1 MNINL
6 LTDEVLYVLIGIVA
20 VLIISTVI
28 TKIMKQKNNSSG
40 LKEVEMRIRS
50 WWVMFIIFTFAL
62 IIHSTISLIFMALLC
77 FLALKEYFSLIPFN
91 RAHRLVLFWAY
102 MTIPIQFSLI
112 YLGWYGMFIVFIPVY
127 MFLLIPI
134 QAIIV
139 GETKNFLRSI
149 ATVQWGV
156 MLMVFGLSH
165 LAFLLVLPG
174 REESVAGAGLVL
186 FLVLLTQANDVAQ
199 FIWGKMLGKKKIIP
213 KVSPNKTWAGF
224 IGGVLTTTVL
234 AVILAPLITP
244 FSLLASIIAGLYI
257 GLTGF
262 IGDVN
267 ISALKRDLNIKDT
280 SAIIPGHGGILDRV
294 DSLTYTAPLFFHF
307 TRYFYF

>member
-6 LTDEVLYVLIGIVA
+6 LTDEVLYVLIGIVT

-28 TKIMKQKNNSSG
+28 TKIMKHKNNSGG

-186 FLVLLTQANDVAQ
+186 FLVVLTQANDVAQ

>member
-20 VLIISTVI
+20 VLIISTFI
-28 TKIMKQKNNSSG
+28 TKIMKQKNNTRG

-62 IIHSTISLIFMALLC
+62 LIHSTISLIFMALLC

-91 RAHRLVLFWAY
+91 RSHRLVLFWAY
-102 MTIPIQFSLI
+102 MTIPIQFLLI

-174 REESVAGAGLVL
+174 QEESIAGAGLVL
-186 FLVLLTQANDVAQ
+186 FLVVLTQANDVAQ
-199 FIWGKMLGKKKIIP
+199 FLWGKMLGKKKIVP

-244 FSLLASIIAGLYI
+244 FSLFSSIIAGLYI

>member
-20 VLIISTVI
+20 VLIISTII

-50 WWVMFIIFTFAL
+50 WWIMFIIFTFAL

-102 MTIPIQFSLI
+102 MTIPIQFLLI
-112 YLGWYGMFIVFIPVY
+112 YFGLYGMFIVFIPVY

-186 FLVLLTQANDVAQ
+186 FLVVLTQANDVAQ
-199 FIWGKMLGKKKIIP
+199 FIWGKMLGKKKIVP

-244 FSLLASIIAGLYI
+244 FSLFASIIAGLYL

>member
-20 VLIISTVI
+20 VLIISTFI
-28 TKIMKQKNNSSG
+28 TKIMKQKNNTSG

-62 IIHSTISLIFMALLC
+62 LIHSTISLIFMALLC

-91 RAHRLVLFWAY
+91 RSHRLVLFWAY
-102 MTIPIQFSLI
+102 MTIPIQFLLI

-156 MLMVFGLSH
+156 MLMIFGLSH

-174 REESVAGAGLVL
+174 QEESIAGAGLVL
-186 FLVLLTQANDVAQ
+186 FLVVLTQANDVAQ
-199 FIWGKMLGKKKIIP
+199 FLWGKMLGKKKIVP

-244 FSLLASIIAGLYI
+244 FSLFSSIIAGLYI

>member
-6 LTDEVLYVLIGIVA
+6 LTDEVLYVLIGIVG
-20 VLIISTVI
+20 VLVISTVI
-28 TKIMKQKNNSSG
+28 TKIMKRKNKSNG

-62 IIHSTISLIFMALLC
+62 LIHSTISLIFMALLC

-102 MTIPIQFSLI
+102 LTIPIQFLLI

-186 FLVLLTQANDVAQ
+186 FLVVLTQANDVAQ

-262 IGDVN
+262 IGDIN

>member
-6 LTDEVLYVLIGIVA
+6 LTDEVLYVLIGIVG
-20 VLIISTVI
+20 VLVISTVI
-28 TKIMKQKNNSSG
+28 TKIMKRKNNSSG

-62 IIHSTISLIFMALLC
+62 LIHSTISLIFMALLC

-102 MTIPIQFSLI
+102 LTIPIQFLLI

-186 FLVLLTQANDVAQ
+186 FLVVLTQANDVAQ

-262 IGDVN
+262 IGDIN
-267 ISALKRDLNIKDT
+267 ISALKRDLNIKDN

>member
-6 LTDEVLYVLIGIVA
+6 LTDEVLYVLIGIAA
-20 VLIISTVI
+20 VLIISTII
-28 TKIMKQKNNSSG
+28 TKFMKQKNNSSG

-50 WWVMFIIFTFAL
+50 WWIMFIIFTFAL

-102 MTIPIQFSLI
+102 MTIPIQFLLI

-174 REESVAGAGLVL
+174 REDSVAGAGLVL
-186 FLVLLTQANDVAQ
+186 FLVVLTQANDVAQ

-213 KVSPNKTWAGF
+213 KVSPNKTWSGF

-280 SAIIPGHGGILDRV
+280 SSIIPGHGGILDRV

>member
-6 LTDEVLYVLIGIVA
+6 LTDEVLYVLIGIVS
-20 VLIISTVI
+20 VLVISTVI
-28 TKIMKQKNNSSG
+28 TKIMKRKNNSSG

-62 IIHSTISLIFMALLC
+62 LIHSTISLIFMALLC

-102 MTIPIQFSLI
+102 LTIPIQFLLI

-186 FLVLLTQANDVAQ
+186 FLVVLTQANDVAQ

>member
-6 LTDEVLYVLIGIVA
+6 LTDEVLYVLIGIVG
-20 VLIISTVI
+20 VLVISTVI
-28 TKIMKQKNNSSG
+28 TKIMKRKNNSSG

-62 IIHSTISLIFMALLC
+62 LIHSTISLIFMALLC

-102 MTIPIQFSLI
+102 LTIPIQFLLI

-186 FLVLLTQANDVAQ
+186 FLVVLTQANDVAQ

-234 AVILAPLITP
+234 SVILAPLITP

-262 IGDVN
+262 IGDIN

>member
-6 LTDEVLYVLIGIVA
+6 LTDEVLYVLTGIVG
-20 VLIISTVI
+20 VLVMSTII
-28 TKIMKQKNNSSG
+28 TKIMKRNNHSSG

-102 MTIPIQFSLI
+102 MTIPIQFLLI

-174 REESVAGAGLVL
+174 REDSIAGAGLVL
-186 FLVLLTQANDVAQ
+186 FLVVLTQANDVAQ

-244 FSLLASIIAGLYI
+244 FSLTASIIAGLYI

>member
-20 VLIISTVI
+20 VLIISTII

-50 WWVMFIIFTFAL
+50 WWIMFIIFTFAL

-102 MTIPIQFSLI
+102 MTIPIQFLLI
-112 YLGWYGMFIVFIPVY
+112 YFGLYGMFIVFIPVY

-186 FLVLLTQANDVAQ
+186 FLVVLTQANDVAQ
-199 FIWGKMLGKKKIIP
+199 FIWGKMLGKKKIVP

-244 FSLLASIIAGLYI
+244 FSLFASIIAGLYI

>member
-28 TKIMKQKNNSSG
+28 TKIMKHKNNSGG

-186 FLVLLTQANDVAQ
+186 FLVVLTQANDVAQ

>member
-6 LTDEVLYVLIGIVA
+6 LTDEVLYVLIGIVG
-20 VLIISTVI
+20 VLVISTVI
-28 TKIMKQKNNSSG
+28 TKIMKRKNNSSG

-62 IIHSTISLIFMALLC
+62 LIHSTISLIFMALLC
-77 FLALKEYFSLIPFN
+77 FLSLKEYFSLIPFN

-102 MTIPIQFSLI
+102 LTIPIQFLLI

-186 FLVLLTQANDVAQ
+186 FLVVLTQANDVAQ

>member
-6 LTDEVLYVLIGIVA
+6 LTDEVLYVLIGIVG
-20 VLIISTVI
+20 VLVISTVI
-28 TKIMKQKNNSSG
+28 TKIMKRKNNSSG

-62 IIHSTISLIFMALLC
+62 LIHSTISLIFMALLC

-102 MTIPIQFSLI
+102 LTIPIQFLLI

-149 ATVQWGV
+149 ATVQWSV

-186 FLVLLTQANDVAQ
+186 FLVVLTQANDVAQ

-262 IGDVN
+262 IGDIN

>member
-20 VLIISTVI
+20 VLIISTLI

-40 LKEVEMRIRS
+40 LNEVEMRIRS

-102 MTIPIQFSLI
+102 MTIPVQFSLI

-174 REESVAGAGLVL
+174 REDSVAGAGLVL
-186 FLVLLTQANDVAQ
+186 FLVVLTQANDVAQ
-199 FIWGKMLGKKKIIP
+199 FIWGKLLGKKKIIP

>member
-1 MNINL
+1 
-6 LTDEVLYVLIGIVA
+6 
-20 VLIISTVI
+20 
-28 TKIMKQKNNSSG
+28 
-40 LKEVEMRIRS
+40 
-50 WWVMFIIFTFAL
+50 MFIIFTFAL

-102 MTIPIQFSLI
+102 MTIPVQFSLI

-174 REESVAGAGLVL
+174 REDSVAGAGLVL
-186 FLVLLTQANDVAQ
+186 FLVVLTQANDVAQ
-199 FIWGKMLGKKKIIP
+199 FIWGKLLGKKKIIP

>member
-6 LTDEVLYVLIGIVA
+6 LTDEVLYVLIGIVG
-20 VLIISTVI
+20 VLVISTVI
-28 TKIMKQKNNSSG
+28 TKIMKRKNNSSG

-62 IIHSTISLIFMALLC
+62 LIHSTISLIFMALLC

-102 MTIPIQFSLI
+102 LTIPIQFLLI

-186 FLVLLTQANDVAQ
+186 FLVVLTQANDVAQ

>member
-20 VLIISTVI
+20 VLIISTFI
-28 TKIMKQKNNSSG
+28 TKIMKQKNNTSG

-62 IIHSTISLIFMALLC
+62 LIHSTISLIFMALLC

-91 RAHRLVLFWAY
+91 RSHRLVLFWAY
-102 MTIPIQFSLI
+102 MTIPIQFLLI

-174 REESVAGAGLVL
+174 QEESIAGAGLVL
-186 FLVLLTQANDVAQ
+186 FLVVLTQANDVAQ
-199 FIWGKMLGKKKIIP
+199 FLWGKMLGKKKIVP

-244 FSLLASIIAGLYI
+244 FSLFSSIIAGLYI

-262 IGDVN
+262 IGVVN

>member
-6 LTDEVLYVLIGIVA
+6 LTDEVLYVLIGIVG
-20 VLIISTVI
+20 VLVISTVI
-28 TKIMKQKNNSSG
+28 TKIMKRKNNSSG

-62 IIHSTISLIFMALLC
+62 LIHSTISLIFMALLC

-102 MTIPIQFSLI
+102 LTIPIQFLLI

-174 REESVAGAGLVL
+174 RENSFAGAGLVL
-186 FLVLLTQANDVAQ
+186 FLVVLTQANDVAQ
-199 FIWGKMLGKKKIIP
+199 FLWGKMLGRKKLSRKSHRIKHGP
-213 KVSPNKTWAGF
+213 A
-224 IGGVLTTTVL
+224 
-234 AVILAPLITP
+234 
-244 FSLLASIIAGLYI
+244 LLAGC
-257 GLTGF
+257 
-262 IGDVN
+262 
-267 ISALKRDLNIKDT
+267 
-280 SAIIPGHGGILDRV
+280 
-294 DSLTYTAPLFFHF
+294 
-307 TRYFYF
+307 

>member
-6 LTDEVLYVLIGIVA
+6 LTDEVLYVLIGIVG
-20 VLIISTVI
+20 VLVISTVI
-28 TKIMKQKNNSSG
+28 TKIMKRKNNSSG

-62 IIHSTISLIFMALLC
+62 LIHSTISLIFMALLC

-102 MTIPIQFSLI
+102 LTIPIQFLLI

-186 FLVLLTQANDVAQ
+186 FLVVLTQANDVAQ

-213 KVSPNKTWAGF
+213 KVSPNKTWVGF

-262 IGDVN
+262 IGDIN

>member
-6 LTDEVLYVLIGIVA
+6 LTDEVLYVLIGIVC
-20 VLIISTVI
+20 VLVFSTII
-28 TKIMKQKNNSSG
+28 TKLMKRKNNSDG

-62 IIHSTISLIFMALLC
+62 VIHSTISLIFMALLC

-102 MTIPIQFSLI
+102 MTIPIQFLLI

-174 REESVAGAGLVL
+174 RENSIAGAGLVL
-186 FLVLLTQANDVAQ
+186 FLVVLTQANDVAQ

-244 FSLLASIIAGLYI
+244 FSLFASIIAGLYI

>member
-20 VLIISTVI
+20 VLIISTII

-50 WWVMFIIFTFAL
+50 WWLMFIIFTFAL

-102 MTIPIQFSLI
+102 MTIPIQFLLI

-186 FLVLLTQANDVAQ
+186 FLVVLTQANDVAQ

>member
-20 VLIISTVI
+20 VLIISTLI

-102 MTIPIQFSLI
+102 MTIPVQFCLI

-186 FLVLLTQANDVAQ
+186 FLVVLTQANDVAQ

>member
-6 LTDEVLYVLIGIVA
+6 LTDEVLYVLIGIVG
-20 VLIISTVI
+20 VLVISTVI
-28 TKIMKQKNNSSG
+28 TKIMKRKNNSSG

-62 IIHSTISLIFMALLC
+62 LIHSTISLIFMALLC

-102 MTIPIQFSLI
+102 LTIPIQFLLI

-186 FLVLLTQANDVAQ
+186 FLVVLTQANDVAQ

-262 IGDVN
+262 IGDIN

>member
-20 VLIISTVI
+20 VLIISTFI
-28 TKIMKQKNNSSG
+28 TKIMKQKNNTSG

-62 IIHSTISLIFMALLC
+62 LIHSTISLIFMALLC

-91 RAHRLVLFWAY
+91 RSHRLVLFWAY
-102 MTIPIQFSLI
+102 MTIPIQFLLI

-174 REESVAGAGLVL
+174 QEESIAGAGLVL
-186 FLVLLTQANDVAQ
+186 FLVVLTQANDVAQ
-199 FIWGKMLGKKKIIP
+199 FLWGKMLGKKKIVP

-234 AVILAPLITP
+234 AVILASFIAP
-244 FSLLASIIAGLYI
+244 FSLFSSIIVGLYI

-307 TRYFYF
+307 ARYFYF

>member
-20 VLIISTVI
+20 VLIISTFI
-28 TKIMKQKNNSSG
+28 TKIMKQKNNTSG

-62 IIHSTISLIFMALLC
+62 LIHSTISLIFMALLC

-91 RAHRLVLFWAY
+91 RSHRLVLFWAY
-102 MTIPIQFSLI
+102 MTIPIQFLLI

-174 REESVAGAGLVL
+174 QEESIAGAGLVL
-186 FLVLLTQANDVAQ
+186 FLVVLTQANDVAQ
-199 FIWGKMLGKKKIIP
+199 FLWGKMLGKKKIVP

-244 FSLLASIIAGLYI
+244 FSLFSSIIAGLYI

>member
-1 MNINL
+1 
-6 LTDEVLYVLIGIVA
+6 
-20 VLIISTVI
+20 
-28 TKIMKQKNNSSG
+28 
-40 LKEVEMRIRS
+40 
-50 WWVMFIIFTFAL
+50 
-62 IIHSTISLIFMALLC
+62 
-77 FLALKEYFSLIPFN
+77 
-91 RAHRLVLFWAY
+91 
-102 MTIPIQFSLI
+102 
-112 YLGWYGMFIVFIPVY
+112 
-127 MFLLIPI
+127 
-134 QAIIV
+134 
-139 GETKNFLRSI
+139 
-149 ATVQWGV
+149 
-156 MLMVFGLSH
+156 MVFGLSH

-174 REESVAGAGLVL
+174 REDSVAGAGLVL
-186 FLVLLTQANDVAQ
+186 FLVVLTQANDVAQ
-199 FIWGKMLGKKKIIP
+199 FIWGKLLGKKKIIP

>member
-6 LTDEVLYVLIGIVA
+6 LTDEVLYVLIGIVG
-20 VLIISTVI
+20 VLVISTVI
-28 TKIMKQKNNSSG
+28 TKIMKRNNNSSG

-62 IIHSTISLIFMALLC
+62 LIHSTISLIFMALLC

-102 MTIPIQFSLI
+102 LTIPIQFLLI

-186 FLVLLTQANDVAQ
+186 FLVVLTQANDVAQ

>member
-20 VLIISTVI
+20 VLIISTII
-28 TKIMKQKNNSSG
+28 TKVMKQKNNSSG

-50 WWVMFIIFTFAL
+50 WWIMFIIFTFAL

-102 MTIPIQFSLI
+102 MTIPIQFLLI

-186 FLVLLTQANDVAQ
+186 FLVVLTQANDVAQ

-244 FSLLASIIAGLYI
+244 FSLFASIIAGLYI

>member
-20 VLIISTVI
+20 VLIISTSI
-28 TKIMKQKNNSSG
+28 TKIMKQKNNTSG

-62 IIHSTISLIFMALLC
+62 LIHSTISLIFMALLC

-91 RAHRLVLFWAY
+91 RSHRLVLFWAY
-102 MTIPIQFSLI
+102 MTIPIQFLLI

-174 REESVAGAGLVL
+174 QEESIAGAGLVL
-186 FLVLLTQANDVAQ
+186 FLVVLTQANDVAQ
-199 FIWGKMLGKKKIIP
+199 FLWGKMLGKKKIVP

-244 FSLLASIIAGLYI
+244 FSLFSSIIAGLYI

>member
-28 TKIMKQKNNSSG
+28 TKIMKHKNNSNG

-186 FLVLLTQANDVAQ
+186 FLVVLTQANDVAQ

>member
-20 VLIISTVI
+20 VLIISTFI
-28 TKIMKQKNNSSG
+28 TKIMKQKNNTSG

-62 IIHSTISLIFMALLC
+62 LIHSTISLIFMALLC

-91 RAHRLVLFWAY
+91 RSHRLVLFWAY
-102 MTIPIQFSLI
+102 MTIPIQFLLI
-112 YLGWYGMFIVFIPVY
+112 YLGWYVMFIVFIPVY

-174 REESVAGAGLVL
+174 QEESIAGAGLVL
-186 FLVLLTQANDVAQ
+186 FLVVLTQANDVAQ
-199 FIWGKMLGKKKIIP
+199 FLWGKMLGKKKIVP

-244 FSLLASIIAGLYI
+244 FSLFSSIIAGLYI

>member
-20 VLIISTVI
+20 VLIISTII

-50 WWVMFIIFTFAL
+50 WWLMFIIFTFAL

-102 MTIPIQFSLI
+102 MTIPIQFLLI

-186 FLVLLTQANDVAQ
+186 FLVVLTQAKDVAQ

>member
-6 LTDEVLYVLIGIVA
+6 LTDEVLYVLIGIVS
-20 VLIISTVI
+20 VLIISTII
-28 TKIMKQKNNSSG
+28 TKILKQKNNSAS
-40 LKEVEMRIRS
+40 LREVELRIRS

-62 IIHSTISLIFMALLC
+62 VIHSTISLIFMALLC

-102 MTIPIQFSLI
+102 MTIPIQFLLI

-174 REESVAGAGLVL
+174 RENSIAGAGLVL
-186 FLVLLTQANDVAQ
+186 FLVVLTQANDVAQ
-199 FIWGKMLGKKKIIP
+199 FIWGKMLGKKKILP

-244 FSLLASIIAGLYI
+244 FSLFASIIAGLYI

>member
-1 MNINL
+1 
-6 LTDEVLYVLIGIVA
+6 
-20 VLIISTVI
+20 
-28 TKIMKQKNNSSG
+28 
-40 LKEVEMRIRS
+40 
-50 WWVMFIIFTFAL
+50 
-62 IIHSTISLIFMALLC
+62 
-77 FLALKEYFSLIPFN
+77 
-91 RAHRLVLFWAY
+91 
-102 MTIPIQFSLI
+102 
-112 YLGWYGMFIVFIPVY
+112 
-127 MFLLIPI
+127 
-134 QAIIV
+134 
-139 GETKNFLRSI
+139 
-149 ATVQWGV
+149 
-156 MLMVFGLSH
+156 
-165 LAFLLVLPG
+165 
-174 REESVAGAGLVL
+174 
-186 FLVLLTQANDVAQ
+186 
-199 FIWGKMLGKKKIIP
+199 MLGKKKIIP

-244 FSLLASIIAGLYI
+244 FSLFASIIAGLYI